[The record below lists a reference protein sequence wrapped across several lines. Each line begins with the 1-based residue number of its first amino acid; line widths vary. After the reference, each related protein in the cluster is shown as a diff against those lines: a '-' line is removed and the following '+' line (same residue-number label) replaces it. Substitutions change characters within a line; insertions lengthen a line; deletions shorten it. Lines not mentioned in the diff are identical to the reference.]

1 MLGNT
6 TLITFIFIY
15 DQTLGN
21 SFKCLTREM
30 FKKIPWLK
38 LVYTASSNKWT
49 DLINVFEI
57 IRTSI
62 ASDHHKNN
70 FIEYEKS

>member
-1 MLGNT
+1 MIPFQKHFKDMLGNT

-30 FKKIPWLK
+30 FKK
-38 LVYTASSNKWT
+38 
-49 DLINVFEI
+49 
-57 IRTSI
+57 TSR
-62 ASDHHKNN
+62 D
-70 FIEYEKS
+70 